1 MNPSV
6 VDVYLNYIWNDN
18 NIELVKGLYDS
29 PPLKMGDLHQRVPNL
44 LKAYEKTG
52 WHSDERFELLKKT
65 LTRINRNLGNLTP
78 KVKTNIEKIDK
89 GAIEAAHQ
97 SVVLGGPSFILNKA
111 ATAERLAAINSDEK
125 LSLVPFYCIA
135 DYDIVQPELTH
146 VRTPLMGQRGNI
158 VSIPVPKEFE
168 FSPVSV
174 LPTPDSDWLE
184 QVENRI
190 RDGYRPLFKALEGHA
205 KMLFEERLEEALAII
220 RWSFHNSNTMGD
232 WFQKIL
238 SRLMNIESN
247 LGVPLIP
254 ASDEGIRALF
264 VPGIAFLLSRQN
276 REVFLRAQ
284 NEATELISRNG
295 FRTGTGRRER
305 DYVPFFYECP
315 GKGCNSSRTEL
326 HYAISG
332 AKALVTGKCPSCG
345 QQLEIETSAD
355 TPDLHDYATQ
365 LSPRV
370 DTRQMIIDTTIPVVA
385 HAGGPGETAYYAQV
399 IPIAKALKIPFPM
412 YVKYPRVFF
421 NTPWNERLAGQL
433 KEKELPVLHTG
444 DMFSAIGKIARHRK
458 KAHYDDMNEAVQE
471 LGLVILK
478 MHSEMNKSLEEIEN
492 QSKQTS
498 GKEHETLLSTK
509 FDVERYLSWV
519 FGQYTVG
526 KNAQES
532 SWSWVEWALNSGIP
546 DLFGPYERAY
556 VSEMKNGATL
566 FVNFSA

>member
-6 VDVYLNYIWNDN
+6 VEVYLNYIWNDT
-18 NIELVKGLYDS
+18 NIELAKGLYDS
-29 PPLKMGDLHQRVPNL
+29 PPLRIGDLQQSAPNL
-44 LKAYEKTG
+44 LKDYEKTG
-52 WHSDERFELLKKT
+52 WHSDERSELLKKT
-65 LTRINRNLGNLTP
+65 LIRINRNLGCLTP
-78 KVKTNIEKIDK
+78 KVKTNIEKIDR

-97 SVVLGGPSFILNKA
+97 SIVLGGPSFILNKA
-111 ATAERLAAINSDEK
+111 ATAERLAALNSDEK

-158 VSIPVPKEFE
+158 VSIPVPKEYE

-184 QVENRI
+184 QVEKNI
-190 RDGYRPLFKALEGHA
+190 RDGYRPLFKALESHV
-205 KMLFEERLEEALAII
+205 KTLFEERLEEALAII
-220 RWSFHNSNTMGD
+220 RWSFHNSNTMGG

-247 LGVPLIP
+247 LGIPLIP
-254 ASDEGIRALF
+254 ASDEGMRDLF
-264 VPGIAFLLSRQN
+264 VPGFEFLLSRQS
-276 REVFLRAQ
+276 REVFLKAQ
-284 NEATELISRNG
+284 NEATELISSNG
-295 FRTGTGRRER
+295 FRTGTGRRKM
-305 DYVPFFYECP
+305 DHVPFFHECLE
-315 GKGCNSSRTEL
+315 KDCNSSRTEL
-326 HYAISG
+326 HYTTSG
-332 AKALVTGKCPSCG
+332 AKVLLTGKCPSCG
-345 QQLEIETSAD
+345 QQVEIETSAE
-355 TPDLHDYATQ
+355 TPDLHDYAQQ

-433 KEKELPVLHTG
+433 KERELPVLHTG
-444 DMFSAIGKIARHRK
+444 EMFSAMGKIARHRK
-458 KAHYDDMNEAVQE
+458 KAQYDDMNEAVQE
-471 LGLVILK
+471 LGRVILK
-478 MHSEMNKSLEEIEN
+478 IHSGLNKSLEEIEN

-498 GKEHETLLSTK
+498 GKGHETLLSTK
-509 FDVERYLSWV
+509 FDIERYLSWV

-546 DLFGPYERAY
+546 DMFGPYERAY
-556 VSEMKNGATL
+556 VAEMKNGATL